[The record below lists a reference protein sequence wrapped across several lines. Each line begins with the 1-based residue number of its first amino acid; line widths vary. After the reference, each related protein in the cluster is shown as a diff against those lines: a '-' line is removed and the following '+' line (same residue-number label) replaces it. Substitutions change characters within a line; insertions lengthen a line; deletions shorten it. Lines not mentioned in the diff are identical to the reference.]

1 MSDLQI
7 ELTELRKNI
16 DKTDREIVA
25 LLNERAKY
33 ALKISKVKEELGLP
47 VYDGAREKKV
57 LDMIEEANLG
67 VIPGESIQR
76 IFSLII
82 KETREL
88 EEKMSDDPKK

>member
-33 ALKISKVKEELGLP
+33 ALKISEVKEKLGLP

>member
-33 ALKISKVKEELGLP
+33 ALKISEVKEKLGLP

-88 EEKMSDDPKK
+88 EEKTSDDPKK